1 MEEILKDFIKKSE
14 ERERLFI
21 QKQEVLD
28 NLFIEKSKELD
39 NLKDEIKRSICIFRS
54 IMFHKHGCLKDVHPL
69 SATTCKYLGIGKD
82 SPIAWLLPVHE
93 EYLRKEIELENKKT
107 PWIGGFFKTIKT

>member
-21 QKQEVLD
+21 EKKEVLD
-28 NLFIEKSKELD
+28 NLFIEKQEELD

-54 IMFHKHGCLKDVHPL
+54 IMFYKHGCLKDVHPP
-69 SATTCKYLGIGKD
+69 SATTCKYLGIGKN
-82 SPIAWLLPVHE
+82 SLIAWILTVHE

-107 PWIGGFFKTIKT
+107 P